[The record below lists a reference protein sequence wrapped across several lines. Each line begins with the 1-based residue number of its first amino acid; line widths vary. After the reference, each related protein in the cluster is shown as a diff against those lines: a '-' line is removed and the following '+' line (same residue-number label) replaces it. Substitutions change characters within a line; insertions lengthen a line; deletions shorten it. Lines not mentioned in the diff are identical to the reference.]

1 VPPYP
6 HQAVPLA
13 TDSTDIAARAVAAG
27 VLAIDT
33 EFVSERRYETL
44 LCLVQVSVP
53 GPDVAETPTIEAFDP
68 LERAELGPLAGALA
82 DPGVEVL
89 MHAARQDVGLLRRE
103 LGTEITSLFDTQVAA
118 GFLGLGGQVGYG
130 DLVSRVLGV
139 RPQPS
144 EGFTRWDQ
152 RPLSEE
158 QVAYARG
165 DVEHLPAVGAELRT
179 RLVDAGRLEWAL
191 EECRPLEASSLER
204 VEENVFRRLPGLDR
218 MPGPARAI
226 ARELV
231 SWREEAARAADRP
244 AKSMLAD
251 HVLAE
256 LARRPPRAEK
266 ALENVRGLPEATR
279 QRRGRELLAAIDR
292 GREAEPPPA
301 GPRVPRPDG
310 ADAPVLGLAQALV
323 RQRALENG
331 VSAELVANQADLSAV
346 VAAVRAHE
354 DEPDVRP
361 LTGWRRELVGREL
374 LDLIAGEGALR
385 VGRDGVERV

>member
-6 HQAVPLA
+6 HRAVPLA

-44 LCLVQVSVP
+44 LCLIQVSVP
-53 GPDVAETPTIEAFDP
+53 GPDGPAAPTIEVFDP
-68 LERAELGPLAGALA
+68 LAHAELGPLAGALA
-82 DPGVEVL
+82 ESGVEVL
-89 MHAARQDVGLLRRE
+89 MHAGRQDVGLLRRE
-103 LGTEITSLFDTQVAA
+103 LGTEVTSLFDTQVAA
-118 GFLGLGGQVGYG
+118 GFLGLGSQVGYA

-152 RPLSEE
+152 RPLSEQ

-165 DVEHLPAVGAELRT
+165 DVEHLPALGAELRA
-179 RLVDAGRLEWAL
+179 RLIEAGRLEWAL
-191 EECRPLEASSLER
+191 EECRPLEASTLER
-204 VEENVFRRLPGLDR
+204 VEENVFLRLPGLDR
-218 MPGPARAI
+218 MSGPARAI

-244 AKSMLAD
+244 AKSVLPD
-251 HVLAE
+251 HVLVE
-256 LARRPPRAEK
+256 LSRRPPRAAK
-266 ALENVRGLPEATR
+266 ALENVRGLPEVTR
-279 QRRGRELLAAIDR
+279 HRRGRELLATIER
-292 GREAEPPPA
+292 GRGAEPPPPTPKA
-301 GPRVPRPDG
+301 SRPDV

-331 VSAELVANQADLSAV
+331 VSAELVANQGDLARV
-346 VAAVRAHE
+346 VAAVRGHE
-354 DEPDVRP
+354 AEPDVRP
-361 LTGWRRELVGREL
+361 LAGWRRELVGREL
-374 LDLIAGEGALR
+374 LELLAGGGALR
-385 VGRDGVERV
+385 VGEAGVERV